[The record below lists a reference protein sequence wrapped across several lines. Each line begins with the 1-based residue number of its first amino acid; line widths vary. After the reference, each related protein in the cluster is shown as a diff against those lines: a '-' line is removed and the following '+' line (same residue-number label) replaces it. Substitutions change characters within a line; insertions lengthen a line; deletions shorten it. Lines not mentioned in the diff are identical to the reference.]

1 MAKVR
6 DVVGLYMSPP
16 GRAIVLCLAVSSAP
30 APSSANATPAIA
42 PARSRKF
49 LDEIEAAVPDDLDV
63 HFVMD
68 NYATHKDAA
77 DPQLAGEKAALAR
90 I

>member
-42 PARSRKF
+42 PASSRNF